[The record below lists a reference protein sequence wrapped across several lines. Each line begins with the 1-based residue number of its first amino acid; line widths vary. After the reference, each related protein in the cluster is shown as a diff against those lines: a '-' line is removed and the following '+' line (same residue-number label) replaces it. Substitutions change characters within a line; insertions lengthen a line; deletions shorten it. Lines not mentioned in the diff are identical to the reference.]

1 LKGKP
6 SSGQPSAGSRA
17 RLWLR
22 RFLTG
27 GGYLGFALC
36 LALLGLL
43 LAVAVPKFFGY
54 DSFVIYS
61 GSMEPTVKVGSL
73 LVAKPVAA
81 EDLQVG
87 DVIVFRHPENPD
99 TTITHRIAGI
109 RQENGERIFTTK
121 GDASAN
127 PDPREVRL
135 RGRVGKMAYAVPYL
149 GYLVDFIKTKEGAL
163 VFLVAPALGLG
174 LTHLWTVRKR
184 RQATPVEAQATEA
197 EAAVARSSPPRRRPP
212 VAAKSVRSGTAP
224 PDRVGRQATAS
235 TSPVASLKRGSGDG

>member
-1 LKGKP
+1 MKGKP

-27 GGYLGFALC
+27 GGYLGLALS

-43 LAVAVPKFFGY
+43 LAVAVPKFIGY

-81 EDLQVG
+81 ENLQVG

-109 RQENGERIFTTK
+109 REENGERIFTTK

-135 RGRVGKMAYAVPYL
+135 QGQVGKMAYTIPYL
-149 GYLVDFIKTKEGAL
+149 GYLVDFIKTREGAL
-163 VFLVAPALGLG
+163 IFLVAPALGLG

-197 EAAVARSSPPRRRPP
+197 EAVVACPSQPRRRPP
-212 VAAKSVRSGTAP
+212 VAAKSVRSATVP
-224 PDRVGRQATAS
+224 PDRVRRRATAG
-235 TSPVASLKRGSGDG
+235 TPPVASLKRGSGDG

>member
-6 SSGQPSAGSRA
+6 SSGQPSAAGTA

-22 RFLTG
+22 RFLIG

-61 GSMEPTVKVGSL
+61 GSMEPTVKTGSL
-73 LVAKPVAA
+73 LVVKPVAA
-81 EDLQVG
+81 ENLQVG
-87 DVIVFRHPENPD
+87 DVIVFRSPGNHA
-99 TTITHRIAGI
+99 TITHRIAGI
-109 RQENGERIFTTK
+109 REENGQRIFTTK
-121 GDASAN
+121 GDASSN

-135 RGRVGKMAYAVPYL
+135 QGQVGKMAYTIPYL

-163 VFLVAPALGLG
+163 IFLVAPALGLG
-174 LTHLWTVRKR
+174 LMHLWKKRKK
-184 RQATPVEAQATEA
+184 RQAAPVGAQGSQA
-197 EAAVARSSPPRRRPP
+197 EAAVAHPSPSSRAP
-212 VAAKSVRSGTAP
+212 VAAKSEKSGT
-224 PDRVGRQATAS
+224 PDRVSRRATARA
-235 TSPVASLKRGSGDG
+235 SPVASLKRGSGDG

>member
-1 LKGKP
+1 MKGKP
-6 SSGQPSAGSRA
+6 SSGQPSAAGRS

-27 GGYLGFALC
+27 GGYLGLALC

-73 LVAKPVAA
+73 LVTKPVAA
-81 EDLQVG
+81 ENLQVG

-109 RQENGERIFTTK
+109 REENGERIFTTK

-127 PDPREVRL
+127 PDPREVHL
-135 RGRVGKMAYAVPYL
+135 QGQVGKMAYTIPYL

-163 VFLVAPALGLG
+163 IFLVAPALGLG
-174 LTHLWTVRKR
+174 LMHLWRERKK
-184 RQATPVEAQATEA
+184 RQAGPVGAQGSQA
-197 EAAVARSSPPRRRPP
+197 EAAVAHPSPSSRAP
-212 VAAKSVRSGTAP
+212 VAAKSRKTERAVSGQVR
-224 PDRVGRQATAS
+224 RRATARA
-235 TSPVASLKRGSGDG
+235 SPVASLKRGSDGG

>member
-1 LKGKP
+1 MKGKP
-6 SSGQPSAGSRA
+6 SSGQPSAGGRS

-27 GGYLGFALC
+27 GGYLGLALS

-73 LVAKPVAA
+73 LVTKPVPA

-109 RQENGERIFTTK
+109 REENGERIFTTK
-121 GDASAN
+121 GDASSN

-135 RGRVGKMAYAVPYL
+135 QGRVGKMAYTIPYL

-163 VFLVAPALGLG
+163 IFLVAPALGLG
-174 LTHLWTVRKR
+174 LMHLWTVRKR
-184 RQATPVEAQATEA
+184 RQATPVEAQATQA

-212 VAAKSVRSGTAP
+212 TAAKSLKTERALSGQVR
-224 PDRVGRQATAS
+224 RRATAS
-235 TSPVASLKRGSGDG
+235 TPPVASLKRGSGDG

>member
-1 LKGKP
+1 MKGKP
-6 SSGQPSAGSRA
+6 SSGQPSAAGRS

-27 GGYLGFALC
+27 GGYLGFALS

-73 LVAKPVAA
+73 LVTKPVPA

-87 DVIVFRHPENPD
+87 DVIVFRHSENPD

-109 RQENGERIFTTK
+109 REENGERIFTTK
-121 GDASAN
+121 GDASSN

-135 RGRVGKMAYAVPYL
+135 RGRVGRMAYAIPYV

-163 VFLVAPALGLG
+163 IFLVAPALGLG
-174 LTHLWTVRKR
+174 LMHLWTVRKR
-184 RQATPVEAQATEA
+184 RQAGVVAAQGPQP
-197 EAAVARSSPPRRRPP
+197 EAAVALPAPRRRRPAA
-212 VAAKSVRSGTAP
+212 AAKSLKTERALSGQVR
-224 PDRVGRQATAS
+224 RRATAG
-235 TSPVASLKRGSGDG
+235 TPPVASLKRGSGDG

>member
-6 SSGQPSAGSRA
+6 SSGQPSAAGTA

-61 GSMEPTVKVGSL
+61 GSMEPTVKMGSL
-73 LVAKPVAA
+73 LVVKPVAA

-87 DVIVFRHPENPD
+87 DVIVFRSPGNH

-121 GDASAN
+121 GDASSN

-135 RGRVGKMAYAVPYL
+135 QGQVGKMAYAIPYL

-163 VFLVAPALGLG
+163 IFLVAPALGLG
-174 LTHLWTVRKR
+174 LMHLWRERKK
-184 RQATPVEAQATEA
+184 RQAGPVGAQGSQA
-197 EAAVARSSPPRRRPP
+197 EAAVAHPSPSSRAP
-212 VAAKSVRSGTAP
+212 VAAKSRKTERAVSGQVR
-224 PDRVGRQATAS
+224 RRATARA
-235 TSPVASLKRGSGDG
+235 SPVASLKRGSEGG

>member
-6 SSGQPSAGSRA
+6 SSGQPSAGGTA

-22 RFLTG
+22 RFLIG

-61 GSMEPTVKVGSL
+61 GSMEPTVKMGSL
-73 LVAKPVAA
+73 LVVKPVAA

-87 DVIVFRHPENPD
+87 DVIVFRSPGNHA
-99 TTITHRIAGI
+99 TITHRIAGI
-109 RQENGERIFTTK
+109 REENGQRIFTTK
-121 GDASAN
+121 GDASSN

-135 RGRVGKMAYAVPYL
+135 QGQVGKMAYTIPYL
-149 GYLVDFIKTKEGAL
+149 GYLVDFVKTKEGTL
-163 VFLVAPALGLG
+163 IFLVAPALGLG
-174 LTHLWTVRKR
+174 LMHLWRERKK
-184 RQATPVEAQATEA
+184 RQAGPVGAQASQA
-197 EAAVARSSPPRRRPP
+197 EAAVAHPSPSSRAP
-212 VAAKSVRSGTAP
+212 VAAKSEKSGT
-224 PDRVGRQATAS
+224 PDRVRRRATARA
-235 TSPVASLKRGSGDG
+235 SPVASLKRGSDGG